1 MTSPRSRRYSES
13 HEWFSVEGDLVTIGL
28 TPYAASELTDITYVE
43 MKPAGTA
50 LTPGDS
56 VGEVESVK
64 TSSDVLA
71 AVGGEVT
78 EVNDAV
84 REDPSLINSDPYG
97 AGWLVKIRT
106 SDTSPLDALLDQERY
121 DATYPVD

>member
-1 MTSPRSRRYSES
+1 MTSSRPRRYSES
-13 HEWFSVEGDLVTIGL
+13 HEWFSVEGNLVTIGL
-28 TPYAASELTDITYVE
+28 TPYAASELTDITYVD

-56 VGEVESVK
+56 IGEVESVK
-64 TSSDVLA
+64 TTSDVLA

-97 AGWLVKIRT
+97 AGWLVKMRT